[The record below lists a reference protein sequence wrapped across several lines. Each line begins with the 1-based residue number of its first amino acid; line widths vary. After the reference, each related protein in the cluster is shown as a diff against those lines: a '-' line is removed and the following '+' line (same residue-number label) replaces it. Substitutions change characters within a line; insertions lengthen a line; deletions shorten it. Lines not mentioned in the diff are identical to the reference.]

1 MQGALASCRLRVFR
15 RGEGEAHE
23 AEGARLEVRM
33 LGGMSPSP
41 ANEGGAPSG
50 ASGGYSRRVGLF
62 SGVMLVIGGIIGS
75 GIFLNPAIVAQRVHT
90 PGLTLGAWLLGG
102 VVALI
107 GAFVYGELGQRIPKA
122 GGSYVYLRDAFGAL
136 PAFLNAWGMLLMIA
150 TGAIAAVA
158 VTFANY
164 TLALTGLSE
173 AYRFPLAVGAIVLL
187 SGVNYFG
194 VRPGALTQNV
204 FTVLKL
210 LALAVLVGAGL
221 LLTAATPAV
230 VEPVVPPV
238 PPDSILLAMG
248 AALVPV
254 LFSYGGWQQTNFV
267 AEEMVNPERNLPR
280 ALLLGVIG
288 VVTVYLLANL
298 TYLRTLGAGGLAASS
313 APAADALGQLL
324 GPAGRTFITAGVAL
338 STFGFLNLV
347 ILVSPRVYQ
356 AMAADGLF
364 FPWMARLHPRYHTPS
379 AAILFQAVWA
389 ILLTSTG
396 TYGELLDY
404 VVFADWLVFG
414 ATAATL
420 FVYRARER
428 KGLIPRVSYRVPGH
442 PVTPLLFIA
451 AALYVVVGSTA
462 SNPLNAL
469 KGTLLLGAGVPV
481 FLYWRRRREA
491 RAAAAPATGAGAVGE
506 P

>member
-1 MQGALASCRLRVFR
+1 
-15 RGEGEAHE
+15 
-23 AEGARLEVRM
+23 M
-33 LGGMSPSP
+33 LGAMSPS
-41 ANEGGAPSG
+41 AEHEAGAPSG
-50 ASGGYSRRVGLF
+50 QSGGGYSRRVGLF

-90 PGLTLGAWLLGG
+90 PALTLGAWLLGG

-107 GAFVYGELGQRIPKA
+107 GAFIYGELGQRIPKA
-122 GGSYVYLRDAFGAL
+122 GGSYVYLRDAFGEL

-164 TLALTGLSE
+164 TLALTGLE
-173 AYRFPLAVGAIVLL
+173 DGYRFPLAVGAILLL

-210 LALAVLVGAGL
+210 VALAVLVGAGL
-221 LLTAATPAV
+221 LLSGASASVGATAPPA
-230 VEPVVPPV
+230 
-238 PPDSILLAMG
+238 PPDSIALALG

-267 AEEMVNPERNLPR
+267 AEELVNPERNLPR
-280 ALLLGVIG
+280 ALLWGVIG

-298 TYLRTLGAGGLAASS
+298 TYLRTLGAEGLAASN
-313 APAADALGQLL
+313 APAADALGSLL
-324 GPAGRTFITAGVAL
+324 GPTGRTFITAGVAL

-379 AAILFQAVWA
+379 AAIVFQAVWA

-428 KGLIPRVSYRVPGH
+428 QGQVPRVSYRVPGY

-451 AALYVVVGSTA
+451 AAVYVVVGSTA

-481 FLYWRRRREA
+481 FLYWRRRRDA
-491 RAAAAPATGAGAVGE
+491 RAAIVVAPD
-506 P
+506 

>member
-1 MQGALASCRLRVFR
+1 
-15 RGEGEAHE
+15 
-23 AEGARLEVRM
+23 
-33 LGGMSPSP
+33 MSPSP
-41 ANEGGAPSG
+41 PEDEAGARSAEPREGYA
-50 ASGGYSRRVGLF
+50 RRVGLF

-90 PGLTLGAWLLGG
+90 PGLTLGVWLLGG

-122 GGSYVYLRDAFGAL
+122 GGSYVYLRDAFGPL
-136 PAFLNAWGMLLMIA
+136 PAFLNAWGMMLMIA

-164 TLALTGLSE
+164 TLALTGLGPDF
-173 AYRFPLAVGAIVLL
+173 RFPLAVGAIILL

-221 LLTAATPAV
+221 FLAGPTPTVEAAAAAKA
-230 VEPVVPPV
+230 
-238 PPDSILLAMG
+238 PDSVVLALG

-267 AEEMVNPERNLPR
+267 AEEMVDPERNLPR

-298 TYLRTLGAGGLAASS
+298 TYLRTLGAEGLAASS

-324 GPAGRTFITAGVAL
+324 GPGGRTFITAGVAL

-364 FPWMARLHPRYHTPS
+364 FPWLARLHPRYRTPS
-379 AAILFQAVWA
+379 TAILFQAVWA
-389 ILLTSTG
+389 ILLTGTG

-428 KGLIPRVSYRVPGH
+428 QGLVPRAAYRVPGY

-451 AALYVVVGSTA
+451 AALYVVLGSAA

-481 FLYWRRRREA
+481 FLYWRRRTA
-491 RAAAAPATGAGAVGE
+491 GRAATASAGTVGE

>member
-1 MQGALASCRLRVFR
+1 M
-15 RGEGEAHE
+15 
-23 AEGARLEVRM
+23 
-33 LGGMSPSP
+33 
-41 ANEGGAPSG
+41 
-50 ASGGYSRRVGLF
+50 GLF

-90 PGLTLGAWLLGG
+90 PALTLGAWLLGG
-102 VVALI
+102 GVALI
-107 GAFVYGELGQRIPKA
+107 GAFIYGELGQRIPKA
-122 GGSYVYLRDAFGAL
+122 GGSYVYLRDAFGEL

-164 TLALTGLSE
+164 TLALTGL
-173 AYRFPLAVGAIVLL
+173 ADGYRYPLAVGAIILL

-210 LALAVLVGAGL
+210 VALAVLVGAGL
-221 LLTAATPAV
+221 LLAGATPSSGTTT
-230 VEPVVPPV
+230 PPA
-238 PPDSILLAMG
+238 PPDSIVLALG

-267 AEEMVNPERNLPR
+267 AEELVNPERNLPR
-280 ALLLGVIG
+280 ALLWGVIG

-298 TYLRTLGAGGLAASS
+298 TYLRTLGAEGLAASN
-313 APAADALGQLL
+313 APAADALGLLL
-324 GPAGRTFITAGVAL
+324 GPTGRTFITAGVAL

-379 AAILFQAVWA
+379 AAIVFQAVWA

-428 KGLIPRVSYRVPGH
+428 QGLVPRVSYRVPGH
-442 PVTPLLFIA
+442 PITPLLFIA

-481 FLYWRRRREA
+481 FLYWRRRRDA
-491 RAAAAPATGAGAVGE
+491 RATAFVAPE
-506 P
+506 

>member
-1 MQGALASCRLRVFR
+1 MSPPL
-15 RGEGEAHE
+15 EHE
-23 AEGARLEVRM
+23 AGV
-33 LGGMSPSP
+33 
-41 ANEGGAPSG
+41 PSG
-50 ASGGYSRRVGLF
+50 TSGGGYSRRVGLF

-75 GIFLNPAIVAQRVHT
+75 GIFLNPSIVAQRVHT
-90 PGLTLGAWLLGG
+90 PALTLGAWLLGG
-102 VVALI
+102 GVALI
-107 GAFVYGELGQRIPKA
+107 GAFIYGELGQRIPKA
-122 GGSYVYLRDAFGAL
+122 GGSYVYLRDAFGEL

-164 TLALTGLSE
+164 TLALTGL
-173 AYRFPLAVGAIVLL
+173 ADGYRFPLAVGAIVLL
-187 SGVNYFG
+187 SGINYFG

-210 LALAVLVGAGL
+210 VALAVLVGAGL
-221 LLTAATPAV
+221 LLAGASPSVGNTTP
-230 VEPVVPPV
+230 PS
-238 PPDSILLAMG
+238 PPDSIVLALG

-267 AEEMVNPERNLPR
+267 AEELVNPERNLPR
-280 ALLLGVIG
+280 ALLWGVIG

-298 TYLRTLGAGGLAASS
+298 TYLRTLGAEGLAASN
-313 APAADALGQLL
+313 APAADALGLLL
-324 GPAGRTFITAGVAL
+324 GPTGRTFITAGVAL

-379 AAILFQAVWA
+379 AAIVFQAVWA

-428 KGLIPRVSYRVPGH
+428 QGQVPRVTYRVPGH

-481 FLYWRRRREA
+481 FLYWRKRREA
-491 RAAAAPATGAGAVGE
+491 RATAQVSGTDAVEGPSVPEQPVRSAVSGKRGAD
-506 P
+506 

>member
-1 MQGALASCRLRVFR
+1 MAPPPPTDAPQVQ
-15 RGEGEAHE
+15 AHE
-23 AEGARLEVRM
+23 SRE
-33 LGGMSPSP
+33 
-41 ANEGGAPSG
+41 
-50 ASGGYSRRVGLF
+50 GYSRRVGLF

-90 PGLTLGAWLLGG
+90 PGLTLGVWLLGG

-107 GAFVYGELGQRIPKA
+107 GAFVYGELGQRFPKA
-122 GGSYVYLRDAFGAL
+122 GGSYVYLRDAFGPL
-136 PAFLNAWGMLLMIA
+136 PAFLNAWGMMLMIA

-164 TLALTGLSE
+164 TLALTGLTPD
-173 AYRFPLAVGAIVLL
+173 YRLPLAVGAIVLL

-210 LALAVLVGAGL
+210 LALAVLVAAGL
-221 LLTAATPAV
+221 LLTSASPAEVPATAPQA
-230 VEPVVPPV
+230 
-238 PPDSILLAMG
+238 PDSLVLAIG

-267 AEEMVNPERNLPR
+267 AEEMVHPERNLPR

-298 TYLRTLGAGGLAASS
+298 TYLRTLGAEGLAASS
-313 APAADALGQLL
+313 APASDALGQLL
-324 GPAGRTFITAGVAL
+324 GPAGRSFITAGVAI

-364 FPWMARLHPRYHTPS
+364 FPQLARLHPRYRTPT
-379 AAILFQAVWA
+379 AAILFQAAWA
-389 ILLTSTG
+389 ILLTFTG

-428 KGLIPRVSYRVPGH
+428 QGLVPRAAYRVPGY
-442 PVTPLLFIA
+442 PITPLLFIA
-451 AALYVVVGSTA
+451 AALYVVLGSTA

-481 FLYWRRRREA
+481 FLYWRRRRE
-491 RAAAAPATGAGAVGE
+491 RAGATSVQVAGG

>member
-1 MQGALASCRLRVFR
+1 
-15 RGEGEAHE
+15 
-23 AEGARLEVRM
+23 
-33 LGGMSPSP
+33 MSPS
-41 ANEGGAPSG
+41 AEHEAGAPSG
-50 ASGGYSRRVGLF
+50 TSGGGYARRVGLF

-90 PGLTLGAWLLGG
+90 PALTLGAWLLGG

-107 GAFVYGELGQRIPKA
+107 GAFIYGELGQRIPKA
-122 GGSYVYLRDAFGAL
+122 GGSYVYLRDAFGEL

-164 TLALTGLSE
+164 TLALTGLSDG
-173 AYRFPLAVGAIVLL
+173 YRFPLAVGAIILL

-210 LALAVLVGAGL
+210 VALAVLIGAGL
-221 LLTAATPAV
+221 LLAGASTSVGTTT
-230 VEPVVPPV
+230 PPV
-238 PPDSILLAMG
+238 PPDSIVLALG

-267 AEEMVNPERNLPR
+267 AEELVNPERNLPR
-280 ALLLGVIG
+280 ALLWGVIG

-298 TYLRTLGAGGLAASS
+298 TYLRTLGAEGLAASN
-313 APAADALGQLL
+313 APAADALGLL
-324 GPAGRTFITAGVAL
+324 MGPTGRTFITAGVAL

-379 AAILFQAVWA
+379 AAIVFQAVWA
-389 ILLTSTG
+389 ILLTGTG

-428 KGLIPRVSYRVPGH
+428 EGQVPRVSYRVPGY

-451 AALYVVVGSTA
+451 AAVYVVVGSTA

-481 FLYWRRRREA
+481 FLYWRRRRDA
-491 RAAAAPATGAGAVGE
+491 RATVFAAPD
-506 P
+506 

>member
-1 MQGALASCRLRVFR
+1 
-15 RGEGEAHE
+15 
-23 AEGARLEVRM
+23 
-33 LGGMSPSP
+33 MSPP
-41 ANEGGAPSG
+41 PPRNEE
-50 ASGGYSRRVGLF
+50 GYARRVGLF

-90 PGLTLGAWLLGG
+90 PGLTLGVWLLGG

-122 GGSYVYLRDAFGAL
+122 GGSYVYLRDAFGPL
-136 PAFLNAWGMLLMIA
+136 PAFLNAWGMMLMIA

-164 TLALTGLSE
+164 TLALTGLGPDF
-173 AYRFPLAVGAIVLL
+173 RFPLAVGAIVLL

-221 LLTAATPAV
+221 LLAGPGAAVEAAV
-230 VEPVVPPV
+230 PQA
-238 PPDSILLAMG
+238 PDSLVLAMG

-267 AEEMVNPERNLPR
+267 AEEMVDPERNLPR

-364 FPWMARLHPRYHTPS
+364 FPWMARLHPRYRTPS
-379 AAILFQAVWA
+379 TAILFQAVWA
-389 ILLTSTG
+389 ILLTGTG

-428 KGLIPRVSYRVPGH
+428 QGLVPRAAYRVPGY
-442 PVTPLLFIA
+442 PITPLLFIA
-451 AALYVVVGSTA
+451 AALYVVLGSTA
-462 SNPLNAL
+462 SNPLNAI

-481 FLYWRRRREA
+481 FLYWRRRKGA
-491 RAAAAPATGAGAVGE
+491 TPAPASTGAVGG

>member
-1 MQGALASCRLRVFR
+1 
-15 RGEGEAHE
+15 
-23 AEGARLEVRM
+23 
-33 LGGMSPSP
+33 
-41 ANEGGAPSG
+41 
-50 ASGGYSRRVGLF
+50 VGLF

-90 PGLTLGAWLLGG
+90 PALTLGAWLLGG

-107 GAFVYGELGQRIPKA
+107 GAFIYGELGQRIPKA
-122 GGSYVYLRDAFGAL
+122 GGSYVYLRDAFGEL

-164 TLALTGLSE
+164 TLALTGL
-173 AYRFPLAVGAIVLL
+173 ADGYRFPLAVGAILLL

-210 LALAVLVGAGL
+210 VALAVLVGAGML
-221 LLTAATPAV
+221 LSGASASVGATAPPA
-230 VEPVVPPV
+230 
-238 PPDSILLAMG
+238 PPDSIALALG

-267 AEEMVNPERNLPR
+267 AEELVNPERNLPR
-280 ALLLGVIG
+280 ALLWGVIG

-298 TYLRTLGAGGLAASS
+298 TYLRTLGAEGLAASS
-313 APAADALGQLL
+313 APAADALGSLL
-324 GPAGRTFITAGVAL
+324 GPTGRTFITAGVAL

-379 AAILFQAVWA
+379 AAIVFQAVWA

-428 KGLIPRVSYRVPGH
+428 QGQVPRVSYRVPGY

-451 AALYVVVGSTA
+451 AAVYVVVGSTA

-481 FLYWRRRREA
+481 FLYWRRRRDA
-491 RAAAAPATGAGAVGE
+491 RATVVVASD
-506 P
+506 

>member
-1 MQGALASCRLRVFR
+1 
-15 RGEGEAHE
+15 
-23 AEGARLEVRM
+23 
-33 LGGMSPSP
+33 MSPS
-41 ANEGGAPSG
+41 AEHEAGAPSG
-50 ASGGYSRRVGLF
+50 ASGGGYARRVGLF

-90 PGLTLGAWLLGG
+90 PALTLGAWLLGG

-107 GAFVYGELGQRIPKA
+107 GAFIYGELGQRIPKA
-122 GGSYVYLRDAFGAL
+122 GGSYVYLRDAFGEL

-164 TLALTGLSE
+164 TLALTGLTDG
-173 AYRFPLAVGAIVLL
+173 YRFPLAVGAIILL

-210 LALAVLVGAGL
+210 VALAVLIGAGL
-221 LLTAATPAV
+221 LLAGASTSMGTTTPPA
-230 VEPVVPPV
+230 
-238 PPDSILLAMG
+238 PPDSIVLALG

-267 AEEMVNPERNLPR
+267 AEELVNPERNLPR
-280 ALLLGVIG
+280 ALLWGVIG

-298 TYLRTLGAGGLAASS
+298 TYLRTLGAEGLAASN
-313 APAADALGQLL
+313 APAADALGLL
-324 GPAGRTFITAGVAL
+324 MGPTGRTFITAGVAL

-379 AAILFQAVWA
+379 AAIVFQAVWA
-389 ILLTSTG
+389 ILLTGTG

-428 KGLIPRVSYRVPGH
+428 EGQVPRVSYRVPGY

-451 AALYVVVGSTA
+451 AAVYVVVGSTA

-481 FLYWRRRREA
+481 FLYWRRRRDA
-491 RAAAAPATGAGAVGE
+491 RATVFAAPD
-506 P
+506 

>member
-1 MQGALASCRLRVFR
+1 M
-15 RGEGEAHE
+15 
-23 AEGARLEVRM
+23 
-33 LGGMSPSP
+33 
-41 ANEGGAPSG
+41 
-50 ASGGYSRRVGLF
+50 GLF

-90 PGLTLGAWLLGG
+90 PALTLGAWLLGG

-107 GAFVYGELGQRIPKA
+107 GAFIYGELGQRIPKA
-122 GGSYVYLRDAFGAL
+122 GGSYVYLRDAFGEL

-164 TLALTGLSE
+164 TLALTGL
-173 AYRFPLAVGAIVLL
+173 ADGYRYPLAVGAILLL

-210 LALAVLVGAGL
+210 VALAVLIGAGL
-221 LLTAATPAV
+221 LLAGASPSVGTTTPPA
-230 VEPVVPPV
+230 
-238 PPDSILLAMG
+238 PPDSIALALG

-267 AEEMVNPERNLPR
+267 AEELVNPERNLPR
-280 ALLLGVIG
+280 ALLWGVIG

-298 TYLRTLGAGGLAASS
+298 TYLRTLGAEGLAAST
-313 APAADALGQLL
+313 APAADALGSLL
-324 GPAGRTFITAGVAL
+324 GPTGRTFITAGVAL

-364 FPWMARLHPRYHTPS
+364 FPWMARLHPRYRTPS
-379 AAILFQAVWA
+379 AAIVFQAVWA

-420 FVYRARER
+420 FVYRAREHQ
-428 KGLIPRVSYRVPGH
+428 GQVPRVSYRVPGY

-451 AALYVVVGSTA
+451 AAVYVVVGSTA

-469 KGTLLLGAGVPV
+469 KGSLLLGAGVPV

-491 RAAAAPATGAGAVGE
+491 RAAVVVAPD
-506 P
+506 